1 MRYNIFMTAYKRRSK
16 HSNKHSKEKEE
27 KKYQFF
33 GSRLQ
38 QIMLIRDIQ
47 NFELAEALFV
57 TPSTISGYRTGRRSP
72 DVEQLSLIAQ
82 KLEVSADYL
91 LGLCDDT
98 SVPIRPFP
106 YKGPDID
113 WDDF

>member
-1 MRYNIFMTAYKRRSK
+1 MRYNMHMSTYKRRK
-16 HSNKHSKEKEE
+16 KPRGNYVITKEE

-33 GSRLQ
+33 GNRLQ
-38 QIMLIRDIQ
+38 QIMLIRNIQ
-47 NFELAEALFV
+47 SLELAD
-57 TPSTISGYRTGRRSP
+57 SP

-106 YKGPDID
+106 CKDSD
-113 WDDF
+113 A

>member
-1 MRYNIFMTAYKRRSK
+1 MRYNMHMSTYKRRK
-16 HSNKHSKEKEE
+16 KPRGNYVITKEE

-33 GSRLQ
+33 GNRLQ
-38 QIMLIRDIQ
+38 QIMLIRNIQ
-47 NFELAEALFV
+47 SLELADALFV

-106 YKGPDID
+106 SKDSD
-113 WDDF
+113 A